1 MWIYEKNM
9 EKEWQQFW
17 LNRKAVRLRLIGRS
31 VSRCT
36 AFLRVSEP
44 VMADEKITTAF
55 TTPSDFSATSW
66 TSFFGI
72 EKTVSKKTAHGSE
85 LAKTHEPGFVHRRSS
100 QPIKSSKQ
108 DDHSKWKSRPRVTCD
123 MCGAVLPTV
132 KQRQNAA
139 REGGLSDGGACCPAG
154 RRSELERWRKMDA
167 KKERS
172 GHVKKDIWY
181 WCFYLQTWD
190 WWFFQRLVYIHVKI
204 AYDSF
209 CPIDIRLCVCV
220 AFYVVFFGNVK
231 QSLRKHST
239 YWQRSQCF
247 WKLLRTGRWLEWLTR
262 TQVSHFSAWKKNKAH
277 LTDLRSSTVWD
288 GGVPEHVTFMFW
300 KL

>member
-1 MWIYEKNM
+1 MFFWDLLLLMWIYEKNM

-36 AFLRVSEP
+36 VFLRVSQP

-55 TTPSDFSATSW
+55 TTPSHFSATSW
-66 TSFFGI
+66 AGKSLFRPGGEKI

-85 LAKTHEPGFVHRRSS
+85 LAKTHESGFVHRRSS
-100 QPIKSSKQ
+100 QPIKSAKQ
-108 DDHSKWKSRPRVTCD
+108 DDPSKRKSRPRVTCD
-123 MCGAVLPTV
+123 MCGAVLPTY

-172 GHVKKDIWY
+172 GHVKKGI
-181 WCFYLQTWD
+181 
-190 WWFFQRLVYIHVKI
+190 
-204 AYDSF
+204 
-209 CPIDIRLCVCV
+209 
-220 AFYVVFFGNVK
+220 
-231 QSLRKHST
+231 
-239 YWQRSQCF
+239 
-247 WKLLRTGRWLEWLTR
+247 
-262 TQVSHFSAWKKNKAH
+262 
-277 LTDLRSSTVWD
+277 
-288 GGVPEHVTFMFW
+288 
-300 KL
+300 